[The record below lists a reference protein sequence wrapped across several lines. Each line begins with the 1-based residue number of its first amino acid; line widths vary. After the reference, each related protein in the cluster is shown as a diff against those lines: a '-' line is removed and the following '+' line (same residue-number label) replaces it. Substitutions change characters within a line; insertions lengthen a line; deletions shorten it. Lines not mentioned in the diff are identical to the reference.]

1 MAAVPAL
8 SQPTMS
14 NRFAP
19 LWPVAGLA
27 TLAVIGL
34 AVQALDL
41 VDVRALLDW
50 ARGLAAHWWFV
61 VLLLV
66 LQVLLF
72 TFALPGSTVLW
83 LVAPLFAPAVASAI
97 LTAGGCIGAL
107 AAYAF
112 ARRLTGA
119 SITRLQGTRGFRLMQ
134 REGGFLLQCAL
145 RLAPGFPHSVLN
157 YAAGT
162 LRLPLAPFMASTAI
176 GFALK
181 TWLYCHAIDAALA
194 AGRPADLLDMQ
205 TLWPLLAA
213 IVVVLAARAWAGR
226 RR

>member
-1 MAAVPAL
+1 
-8 SQPTMS
+8 MS
-14 NRFAP
+14 NRLYP
-19 LWPVAGLA
+19 LWPMAL
-27 TLAVIGL
+27 LAVLAVLGL

-41 VDVRALLDW
+41 VDARALLDW
-50 ARGLAAHWWFV
+50 ARGLTAHWWFV
-61 VLLLV
+61 LLLV
-66 LQVLLF
+66 LLQVVLF
-72 TFALPGSTVLW
+72 TFALPGSAVLW
-83 LVAPLFAPAVASAI
+83 LVAPLFAPAAATAI

-145 RLAPGFPHSVLN
+145 RLAPGFPHSAIN

-176 GFALK
+176 GFGLK
-181 TWLYCHAIDAALA
+181 TWLYSQAIDAALA
-194 AGRPADLLDMQ
+194 AGRPADLLGTQ

-213 IVVVLAARAWAGR
+213 VVIALAARAWAGR